1 MRLIIA
7 DDAPLIRE
15 ALSRLLADQGMDV
28 VATAATGDEL
38 VDAVLTH
45 ATDAVIADIRM
56 PPTFTDEGIAAAH
69 RVRASIPGLPVLLL
83 SNHVELRYATQ
94 LLGDQPSGLG
104 YLLKERVSA
113 SGAVVDTLHRLR
125 RGECVVDPSI
135 VSRVIGNHTKGHGLE
150 TLSARETEVL
160 ALVAEGR
167 SNRGIAHALF
177 INDRTVEGHVATIFA
192 KLGIHDQPADNRRVI
207 AVLTYLRG

>member
-45 ATDAVIADIRM
+45 ATEAVIADIRM

-83 SNHVELRYATQ
+83 SNHLELRYATQ
-94 LLGDQPSGLG
+94 LLGDDAPIKIQEDFLKVLENVEDQFGSLEKAGLG
-104 YLLKERVSA
+104 A
-113 SGAVVDTLHRLR
+113 M
-125 RGECVVDPSI
+125 RGI
-135 VSRVIGNHTKGHGLE
+135 QTE
-150 TLSARETEVL
+150 TLRAVN
-160 ALVAEGR
+160 A
-167 SNRGIAHALF
+167 
-177 INDRTVEGHVATIFA
+177 A
-192 KLGIHDQPADNRRVI
+192 KLMSFEVGGFSGGAGP
-207 AVLTYLRG
+207 